1 MEAITFKT
9 ELGNSY
15 LYSPARKVVIPI
27 PLYVHEDLL
36 SGNLNNNYFLSILK
50 KGGYFD
56 NFNSDYSGRIS
67 EKNIETSIRDVSQV
81 VFEMTTACN
90 LQCEYCCYSDGY
102 TIFQKRQNGK
112 LEFSTAK
119 VVLDYLARIF
129 KSKIQ
134 TGLCS
139 EPFAI
144 SFYGG
149 EPLMNFPI
157 IKEIVEYAELLNF
170 EGKEIVFTMTT
181 NAVLIDKYA
190 DFLSK
195 HKFRILVSL
204 DGNKKHDS
212 YRKTVSGKNSFD
224 IVYKNLKFIQKYY
237 PALFSKIRFNAVYT
251 DKSEVVDILNFFMAE
266 FGKFPQFS
274 QLHKPDLSA
283 KEFNKIKSM
292 YKEIE
297 IPYELSM
304 HKDLI
309 LESPIHKRIFE
320 FCMKLSRHTYHNEGE
335 LSNNDIS
342 TLNYPTGTC
351 VPFSKRIFVT
361 FDGNLFPCEKINRDI
376 PWGYVDSSGKMIINA
391 SDIAE
396 RFNSMLD
403 KYERIC
409 STCYLQQCCIK
420 CAFQS
425 TDFNCDNKKTKEQFR
440 KMLSQIY
447 SYIEKH
453 PDIVNLLEENV
464 VIK

>member
-1 MEAITFKT
+1 METITFKT

-36 SGNLNNNYFLSILK
+36 YSNLNNNNFQSILK
-50 KGGYFD
+50 KEGYLE
-56 NFNSDYSGRIS
+56 NFNSDYSGRIGA
-67 EKNIETSIRDVSQV
+67 EDIENSIRNVSQV

-90 LQCEYCCYSDGY
+90 LKCEYCCYSDGY
-102 TIFQKRQNGK
+102 TIFQKRQKGK
-112 LEFSTAK
+112 LGFSTAK
-119 VVLDYLARIF
+119 VVLDYLDRIF

-134 TGLCS
+134 TGLHP

-149 EPLMNFPI
+149 EPLMNFSI
-157 IKEIVEYAELLNF
+157 IKEIVEYAELLDF

-181 NAVLIDKYA
+181 NALLIDKFA

-212 YRKTVSGKNSFD
+212 YRKTVFGKDSFD
-224 IVYKNLKFIQKYY
+224 IVYKKLKLVQKYY
-237 PALFSKIRFNAVYT
+237 PVLFSNIRFNAVYT
-251 DKSEVVDILNFFMAE
+251 DKSEAGDILNFFMAE
-266 FGKFPQFS
+266 FGKYPQFN
-274 QLHKPDLSA
+274 QLHKPDLTA
-283 KEFNKIKSM
+283 KEVNKIKSM

-297 IPYELSM
+297 IPYELST

-309 LESPIHKRIFE
+309 LESPIHKHIFE
-320 FCMKLSRHTYHNEGE
+320 FCMKLSSHTYHDEGE
-335 LSNNDIS
+335 LSNNGVS

-376 PWGYVDSSGKMIINA
+376 PWGYVDSSERLIINA
-391 SDIAE
+391 SDIVE

-425 TDFNCDNKKTKEQFR
+425 TGFNCDNKKTKEQFR

-464 VIK
+464 VTK

>member
-1 MEAITFKT
+1 M
-9 ELGNSY
+9 
-15 LYSPARKVVIPI
+15 
-27 PLYVHEDLL
+27 
-36 SGNLNNNYFLSILK
+36 
-50 KGGYFD
+50 
-56 NFNSDYSGRIS
+56 
-67 EKNIETSIRDVSQV
+67 
-81 VFEMTTACN
+81 
-90 LQCEYCCYSDGY
+90 
-102 TIFQKRQNGK
+102 
-112 LEFSTAK
+112 
-119 VVLDYLARIF
+119 
-129 KSKIQ
+129 
-134 TGLCS
+134 
-139 EPFAI
+139 
-144 SFYGG
+144 
-149 EPLMNFPI
+149 
-157 IKEIVEYAELLNF
+157 
-170 EGKEIVFTMTT
+170 
-181 NAVLIDKYA
+181 
-190 DFLSK
+190 
-195 HKFRILVSL
+195 
-204 DGNKKHDS
+204 
-212 YRKTVSGKNSFD
+212 
-224 IVYKNLKFIQKYY
+224 
-237 PALFSKIRFNAVYT
+237 
-251 DKSEVVDILNFFMAE
+251 DILNFFMAE

>member
-9 ELGNSY
+9 ESGNSY

-27 PLYVHEDLL
+27 PQHADEGLL
-36 SGNLNNNYFLSILK
+36 S
-50 KGGYFD
+50 D
-56 NFNSDYSGRIS
+56 NFSNNDFLVILEKEGYLENFDSDYSVRIS
-67 EKNIETSIRDVSQV
+67 AKDIENSIRDVSQV

-90 LQCEYCCYSDGY
+90 LKCEYCCYSDGY
-102 TIFQKRQNGK
+102 TVFQKRRNGK

-119 VVLDYLARIF
+119 VVLDSLVEIF
-129 KSKIQ
+129 KSKVA
-134 TGLCS
+134 TGLRS

-181 NAVLIDKYA
+181 NAVLIDKFA
-190 DFLSK
+190 DFLCK
-195 HKFRILVSL
+195 HKFPILISL

-212 YRKTVSGKNSFD
+212 YRKTVSGKESFD
-224 IVYKNLKFIQKYY
+224 IVYKNLKYIQKNY
-237 PALFSKIRFNAVYT
+237 PTLFSYIRFNAVYT
-251 DKSEVVDILNFFMAE
+251 NKSEARDILNFFMTE
-266 FGKFPQFS
+266 FGKYPQFS
-274 QLHKPDLSA
+274 QLHKPDLAA
-283 KEFNKIKSM
+283 KEVDKIKSM

-297 IPYELSM
+297 IPYELCM
-304 HKDLI
+304 QKDLI

-320 FCMKLSRHTYHNEGE
+320 FCTKLSGHTYHDEGE
-335 LSNNDIS
+335 LSNDIFRS
-342 TLNYPTGTC
+342 NYPTGTC

-361 FDGNLFPCEKINRDI
+361 FEGNLFPCEKINRDI
-376 PWGYVDSSGKMIINA
+376 PWGYVDSSERLIINA
-391 SDIAE
+391 STIAE

-409 STCYLQQCCIK
+409 STCYLQQCCTK

-425 TDFNCDNKKTKEQFR
+425 ADLNCDNKKSKEQFR
-440 KMLSQIY
+440 KILSKIY

-453 PDIVNLLEENV
+453 PDIVNLLKENV
-464 VIK
+464 VLK